1 MTKSSRALLFVK
13 LTIGFTAAFA
23 MSKVHAQLAPMPP
36 AMLCVDSVCPQQ
48 PSTPV
53 NIDFSAIP
61 WHNGAGPWGPQ
72 VRLQLPALPATT
84 RTVNVSTREQFNQA
98 AAVAGTLINITAS
111 WSSTTTATINASN
124 VDVVIPRGISIG
136 AIEIG
141 GYPRPA
147 SLSRIR
153 IRGTTPGTHS
163 GGRMGQYRDYS
174 GVSDVTI
181 DGIDM
186 NGQSGFGGAETNQA
200 FRASGTRI
208 AVLNTRAIAAAY
220 IWLGSARHVV
230 ISNSNLFHGAATIS
244 TLGGDIGGWGIRNTA
259 GPFTILDSRI
269 QGTRYN
275 NVRMHPSGGTGEL
288 FYAARTTFVN
298 TSEGGRTAWLW
309 DNLGSG
315 AIAQGA
321 IIEDSA
327 IYSYG
332 SSGCGYADLRA
343 PHAAYT
349 RLRRNRFYSA
359 GNISWSQ
366 STLNGQTKYSGGD
379 HNWSEGNTFATF
391 SALPPWGGPGDP
403 TQIPIPS
410 VTLSLRGTS
419 SCLSPY

>member
-1 MTKSSRALLFVK
+1 MTKSSQAVLFTK
-13 LTIGFTAAFA
+13 LSIAFA
-23 MSKVHAQLAPMPP
+23 TVIATSEIHAQLSPMPP
-36 AMLCVDSVCPQQ
+36 AMLCVDAVCPP

-53 NIDFSAIP
+53 NLDFSAIP
-61 WHNGAGPWGPQ
+61 WHNGSGPWGPQ
-72 VRLQLPALPATT
+72 VRIQTPALPATT

-98 AAVAGTLINITAS
+98 AAVAGTLINVTAS
-111 WSSTTTATINASN
+111 WAANTNAIINASN

-141 GYPRPA
+141 AYPRPA

-163 GGRMGQYRDYS
+163 GGRMGQYRDYA

-186 NGQSGFGGAETNQA
+186 NGQSGYPSAETNQA

-230 ISNSNLFHGAATIS
+230 ISRSNFFHGAATIS
-244 TLGGDIGGWGIRNTA
+244 TLGGDIGGWGFRNTA

-275 NVRMHPSGGTGEL
+275 NVRMQASGGQGEL

-309 DNLGSG
+309 DNLGNSSG
-315 AIAQGA
+315 IAQGA
-321 IIEDSA
+321 IIEDST

-332 SSGCGYADLRA
+332 ASGCGYADLRA

-349 RLRRNRFYSA
+349 RVRRNRFFSGGA
-359 GNISWSQ
+359 VSWSQ
-366 STLNGQTKYSGGD
+366 SALNGQTKYSGGD
-379 HNWSEGNTFATF
+379 HDWSVGHTFA
-391 SALPPWGGPGDP
+391 SISSLPPWGGPGDP
-403 TQIPIPS
+403 TQIPIPM
-410 VTLSLRGTS
+410 TLNLRGTS
-419 SCLSPY
+419 NCLSPY